1 MNSTTNS
8 THQPVTTASCH
19 QEHQHWQ
26 HIIHQQAEE
35 IRQLRALLLDVMN
48 HYNSRSL
55 RHDAVDYFEDL
66 SHLQAKLDQLNR
78 NLICTG
84 TDCPPIRQ
92 TLSCSDTHFG
102 LSATIERHTTAF
114 MHEFTRVKDGCLQFL
129 SGMMSLNML

>member
-1 MNSTTNS
+1 MNSATQS
-8 THQPVTTASCH
+8 VTTASCH

-26 HIIHQQAEE
+26 QIIQQQAEE
-35 IRQLRALLLDVMN
+35 IRQLRALLLEVMN

-55 RHDAVDYFEDL
+55 RHDAVDYFQDL

-84 TDCPPIRQ
+84 ADCPPIRQ
-92 TLSCSDTHFG
+92 AQICSDTHFG